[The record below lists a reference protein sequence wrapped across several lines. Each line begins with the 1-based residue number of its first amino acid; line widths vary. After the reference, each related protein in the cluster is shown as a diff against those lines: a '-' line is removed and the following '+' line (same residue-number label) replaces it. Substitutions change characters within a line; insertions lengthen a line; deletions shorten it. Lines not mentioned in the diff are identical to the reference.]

1 MTRQRINIL
10 LDLAKEQNV
19 KIVSVSD
26 FNKFAI
32 LNYLDK

>member
-1 MTRQRINIL
+1 MTRQRINTL
-10 LDLAKEQNV
+10 LDQNV